1 MLDTKTIK
9 ERVVLVGVDFGKKD
23 FDLESS
29 MIELGDLVEA
39 AEGTVVYQITQNR
52 DRPESATYIGIGK
65 IEEVMRAVATYDADT
80 VVFNDELSGSQI
92 RNLESL
98 IGCKIV
104 DRTNL
109 ILDIFAL
116 RATTAEGKLQVK
128 LAQLKYRLPRL
139 IGYSDY
145 LSRTGGGIGTRGPG
159 EQKLELDR
167 RHIQREILH
176 VQNALTKSEENREIT
191 RSKRLNS
198 NLPIIS
204 FVGYTN
210 AGKSTLMN
218 AILTNGDP
226 QANDKHVF
234 VKDMLFATLEPSMR
248 KALLNNGLNVILTD
262 TVGFVSKLPH
272 TLVEAFKGT
281 LEEIKYSDLII
292 HVVDASNPDLN
303 IQMDTT
309 YKMLRDLDVLDRKI
323 ITVFNK
329 MDQAMD
335 QDIVFYQSEF
345 GNRMYISALDIEDID
360 RLVDAIEVELESS
373 FKKVSF
379 EIPFADLGILDAI
392 ASNYEII
399 GLNYTEKGAQF
410 RAVIRESDQN
420 RYKKYII

>member
-1 MLDTKTIK
+1 MLNTKEEK
-9 ERVVLVGVDFGKKD
+9 ERIVLVGVDFGKKD
-23 FDLESS
+23 FNLESS
-29 MIELGDLVEA
+29 MIELADLVEA

-52 DRPESATYIGIGK
+52 ERPESATYIGLGK
-65 IEEVMRAVATYDADT
+65 IEEVMQAVATYDADT

-92 RNLESL
+92 RNLESM

-139 IGYSDY
+139 VGYSDY

-167 RHIQREILH
+167 RYIQREIMH
-176 VQNALTKSEENREIT
+176 VQNALLKTEENREIT
-191 RSKRLNS
+191 RNKRLNS
-198 NLPIIS
+198 TLPIIS

-218 AILTNGDP
+218 AILKNGDP
-226 QANDKHVF
+226 LSEEKHVF
-234 VKDMLFATLEPSMR
+234 VKDMLFATLEPSLR
-248 KALLNNGLNVILTD
+248 KARLNNGLNVILTD

-309 YKMLRDLDVLDRKI
+309 YEMLRDLEVLDRKI

-329 MDQAMD
+329 MDCAID
-335 QDIVFYQSEF
+335 NDISSYQNEF
-345 GNRMYISALDIEDID
+345 GNRMYISAHDPKDID
-360 RLVDAIEVELESS
+360 RLVDAIEVELEAD
-373 FKKVSF
+373 FKKFSF
-379 EIPFADLGILDAI
+379 AIPFEDLGVLDVL

-399 GLNYTEKGAQF
+399 GLTYTETGAQF
-410 RAVIRESDQN
+410 RAVIRESDQK
-420 RYKKYII
+420 RYQQYII

>member
-1 MLDTKTIK
+1 M
-9 ERVVLVGVDFGKKD
+9 
-23 FDLESS
+23 
-29 MIELGDLVEA
+29 
-39 AEGTVVYQITQNR
+39 
-52 DRPESATYIGIGK
+52 
-65 IEEVMRAVATYDADT
+65 
-80 VVFNDELSGSQI
+80 
-92 RNLESL
+92 
-98 IGCKIV
+98 
-104 DRTNL
+104 
-109 ILDIFAL
+109 
-116 RATTAEGKLQVK
+116 
-128 LAQLKYRLPRL
+128 
-139 IGYSDY
+139 GYSDY

-248 KALLNNGLNVILTD
+248 KARLNNGLNVILTD

>member
-65 IEEVMRAVATYDADT
+65 IEEVMSAVATYDADT

-167 RHIQREILH
+167 RHIQREILR

-248 KALLNNGLNVILTD
+248 KARLNNGLNVILTD

-335 QDIVFYQSEF
+335 QDIAFYQSEF
-345 GNRMYISALDIEDID
+345 GNRMYISAHDMDDVD

-373 FKKVSF
+373 FKKVNF
-379 EIPFADLGILDAI
+379 EIPFSDLGILDAI

-399 GLNYTEKGAQF
+399 GLEYTEKGAQF